1 MDGLKQKT
9 AREGTPEPK
18 KKQKSTANCRQKST
32 ANCKQKSHSQ
42 LQAKEL
48 KLLVIR
54 HSAIDKIVEM
64 PGVVECKVPTLQS
77 SAMTATV
84 PQVQF
89 LTRVVDVPV
98 RNNNEDQ

>member
-1 MDGLKQKT
+1 MDGL
-9 AREGTPEPK
+9 RR
-18 KKQKSTANCRQKST
+18 KKQPGSGPQNPRKGKRAQPTAGKRAYPPQG
-32 ANCKQKSHSQ
+32 
-42 LQAKEL
+42 KEL

-77 SAMTATV
+77 CAETATV

-98 RNNNEDQ
+98 RTNNEDQ